1 MLATTVGFNQSMYHI
16 NENDG
21 SVTLTLVLSNL
32 SSFNVIVQVLSTD
45 GSARGKHASIIID

>member
-1 MLATTVGFNQSMYHI
+1 MLATMVGFNQSMYRI

-45 GSARGKHASIIID
+45 GSARGKHASTFID

>member
-1 MLATTVGFNQSMYHI
+1 MYRI

-45 GSARGKHASIIID
+45 GSARGKYASIFID